1 MKNRKAN
8 KRNTGRPNISII
20 NHGSGTISIGVITQ
34 VSESEYQERRK
45 AMVEEAEKVMLKNAI
60 LRYVMRLT
68 DLVDD
73 KWKDRYDQLWP
84 QILEIPEVKAQIYD
98 KGKQAGTLF
107 NRNLVGS
114 IIGLLKEHE
123 VYSNTN
129 ATKMAIALEGTEKHS
144 IRQAI
149 AIPVSK
155 EISDAV
161 QQLLD
166 KQ

>member
-1 MKNRKAN
+1 MFYK
-8 KRNTGRPNISII
+8 TGKFLLQGFIKL
-20 NHGSGTISIGVITQ
+20 IGIFP
-34 VSESEYQERRK
+34 
-45 AMVEEAEKVMLKNAI
+45 LGFHHFNAKWI
-60 LRYVMRLT
+60 GWCIENVFKYRT

-73 KWKDRYDQLWP
+73 KWKDRYDRLWP
-84 QILEIPEVKAQIYD
+84 QILEIPVVKAQIYD